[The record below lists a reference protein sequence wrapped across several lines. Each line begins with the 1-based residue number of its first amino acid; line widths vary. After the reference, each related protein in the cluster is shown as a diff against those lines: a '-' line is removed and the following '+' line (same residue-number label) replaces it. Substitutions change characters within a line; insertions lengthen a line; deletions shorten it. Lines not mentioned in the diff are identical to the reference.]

1 MTAPVPG
8 ALSTNTT
15 TACPFCKKEITSHY
29 FYNHI
34 SRSHF
39 FDVWGVEANRT
50 RASGAINRS
59 SASCNPL
66 SVEIGPGNYILNPIN
81 GRVYTSQK
89 TWEKSLKGVSVAD
102 YKASIQAILDYKA
115 PGSANASATSPALDS
130 GEVSA
135 IQKVVSGLERFLKAE
150 TRDNFETKA
159 ENRAL
164 RNALLKFMSEEEIA
178 KIEPEYEEEIEFIDV
193 AKEFRR
199 EIPLIK
205 SITVGS
211 EKPKTPVIE
220 EKPKGAPLPPPPQPE
235 PEVQSVQAVPVFV
248 EPKPEPKPEPVITE
262 PVITAPVIGL
272 PPKQLTVPRLPP
284 VTFTPP
290 QPEPVLQFPPV
301 ISNTKRPVKV
311 AKKADVYSVA

>member
-115 PGSANASATSPALDS
+115 PGSSTATTSPALDA

-164 RNALLKFMSEEEIA
+164 RNALLKFMSEEEIE
-178 KIEPEYEEEIEFIDV
+178 KIEPEYEDEIEFIDV
-193 AKEFRR
+193 AREFRR

-205 SITVGS
+205 SITIGS

-220 EKPKGAPLPPPPQPE
+220 EKPKGTPLPQPE
-235 PEVQSVQAVPVFV
+235 PVKA
-248 EPKPEPKPEPVITE
+248 EPKPEVAPAFVEPKPEPVITE
-262 PVITAPVIGL
+262 PVITAPVIG
-272 PPKQLTVPRLPP
+272 KQLTVPRPPP
-284 VTFTPP
+284 VAFTPP